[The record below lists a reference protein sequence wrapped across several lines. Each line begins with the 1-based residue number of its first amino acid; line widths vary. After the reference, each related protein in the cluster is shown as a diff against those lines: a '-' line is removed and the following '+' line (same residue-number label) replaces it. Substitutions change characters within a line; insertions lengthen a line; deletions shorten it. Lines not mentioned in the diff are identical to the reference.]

1 MTRRILEAISRLDP
15 ERDHQR
21 IVFLSTCFDF
31 SFDTTRALEFALF
44 RTFAIPSIAAL
55 LDRTGE
61 FRARA
66 QKRYDDTDIVV
77 SSLMELGYDSPD
89 GSAALRR
96 MNAIHSRFQIA
107 NEDFLYVLSTFVY
120 EPIRWN
126 ARFGWRPMVE
136 AEKLAMFHFWRAVG
150 ERMGIRDLPSS
161 YKAFEEFNRFYERE
175 KIAPTAEANRTGTA
189 TRELFASWFPWPF
202 KGLVR
207 HAVHALMDERTR
219 AAFGFPPAP
228 PMIERLV
235 FGAMALRAKL
245 LRFLPDRRA
254 PVLRTKMRRRSY
266 PQDWRL
272 DEVGPPWI
280 AERDRSKN

>member
-136 AEKLAMFHFWRAVG
+136 AEKLAMFYFWRAVG
-150 ERMGIRDLPSS
+150 ERMGIQDLPTS
-161 YKAFEEFNRFYERE
+161 YAAFEAFNRSYERE

-189 TRELFASWFPWPF
+189 TRELFASWFPRPF

-219 AAFGFPPAP
+219 AAFGFPPAT